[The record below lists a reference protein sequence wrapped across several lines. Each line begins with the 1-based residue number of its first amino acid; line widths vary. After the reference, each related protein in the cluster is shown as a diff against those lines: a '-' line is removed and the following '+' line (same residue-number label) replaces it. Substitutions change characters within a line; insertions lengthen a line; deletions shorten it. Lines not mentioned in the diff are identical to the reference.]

1 VLKINLAVYF
11 LTFSILKD
19 KIKKEK
25 IKTIKGSKTK
35 KKSIRPV
42 DELVKL
48 MNRVTWIST
57 PNL

>member
-48 MNRVTWIST
+48 MNQVTWIST